1 MRRSRTRL
9 EGLLF
14 WWLLANLFLVATVT
28 VLAVTLPSDL
38 VKITAAGSSRTLGLI
53 GLILVVGFWVYLTW
67 KMRAPSSCTLLFGAL
82 FFLFAVLH
90 LEGRGWL
97 WSLNP
102 VLAFRAALV
111 NRP

>member
-1 MRRSRTRL
+1 
-9 EGLLF
+9 
-14 WWLLANLFLVATVT
+14 
-28 VLAVTLPSDL
+28 
-38 VKITAAGSSRTLGLI
+38 
-53 GLILVVGFWVYLTW
+53 
-67 KMRAPSSCTLLFGAL
+67 MRAPSSGTLLFGAL

-111 NRP
+111 TRPSLTVKLDLVALVTSILFFFAWRRRVAGGEGAPVEALSGGARDSVPAGPDG